1 MIEEYKKI
9 IKDKMGERR
18 YTHSVN
24 VSQMALKLAKKYGE
38 DEEKAAIAGLLHD
51 ITKEMPDEFHLK
63 LFKENDVKLDEVEKR
78 AKKLWHA
85 ISGSLYIK
93 NELHIDD
100 KEIINA
106 VRFHTTGKENMS
118 KFEKIIF
125 VADFISEDRK
135 FENSKIM
142 RNLAFENL
150 DQAAVYG
157 LKVTMEG
164 LLYRNQLVAKDTFKA
179 YNDLIIKNC
188 EDI

>member
-9 IKDKMGERR
+9 IREKMGERR
-18 YTHSVN
+18 YIHSVN

-38 DEEKAAIAGLLHD
+38 NEGKAAIAGILHD

-63 LFKENDVKLDEVEKR
+63 LFKENNIKLDEVEKR

-85 ISGSLYIK
+85 ISGPIYIK
-93 NELHIDD
+93 NELHIDEED
-100 KEIINA
+100 IINA
-106 VRFHTTGKENMS
+106 VRYHTTGRKDMS

-135 FENSKIM
+135 FENAKVM
-142 RNLAFENL
+142 RKLAFEDL
-150 DQAAVYG
+150 DQAAIYG

-164 LLYRNQLVAKDTFKA
+164 LLYKSKLVAKDTFEA
-179 YNDLIIKNC
+179 YNDLLIKHC
-188 EDI
+188 EDK